1 MKPLTQFKIDG
12 NPANVGYSQDGMEGL
27 VKGGH
32 GPIPRVGTDW
42 HPPTRARPQ
51 NLAIRMTVKMIEV
64 YTDES
69 GKLKDGHFLCFSA
82 AIADSEAMQVFNQ
95 KWVGLLR
102 RDNRDYIHMRE
113 LTKRGDNEVDQ
124 QLADYQQL
132 IHQNLQAV
140 ACVGLDL
147 DYYRT
152 MDKWKRELLGRRKPM
167 LFCFSRLMR
176 LIMSKIQ
183 EWETQQGEQYPKGS
197 GSLIFDDDEEYSVQC
212 YRLYTQICN
221 EKPEVKRLFSVFS
234 AADDEIVPGLQAAD
248 VLAWYQNRDLRRR
261 LIANQP
267 LGTSD
272 PSTQPQTFKSELYD
286 KLGLE
291 NAVSEMVQASIKRS

>member
-1 MKPLTQFKIDG
+1 VSASRVL
-12 NPANVGYSQDGMEGL
+12 EGL
-27 VKGGH
+27 LDVGNGR
-32 GPIPRVGTDW
+32 IPHAGTDW
-42 HPPTRARPQ
+42 HPPTRAKPQ
-51 NLAIRMTVKMIEV
+51 HLTIRMTVKMIEV

-82 AIADSEAMQVFNQ
+82 AIADSEAWQTFSE

-102 RDNRDYIHMRE
+102 RDKRTYIHMRE
-113 LTKRGDNEVDQ
+113 LTKLGDDEVDR
-124 QLADYQQL
+124 QLTDYRQV
-132 IHQNLQAV
+132 IRENLQAV

-152 MDKWKRELLGRRKPM
+152 MDKWKRELLGHRKPM

-176 LIMSKIQ
+176 LVMNKIQ
-183 EWETQQGEQYPKGS
+183 EWENQQGEQYPRGS

-212 YRLYTQICN
+212 YRLYTEVRK

-261 LIANQP
+261 LAANQP

-286 KLGLE
+286 GPGLE
-291 NAVSEMVQASIKRS
+291 NAVLEIIEALPKRN